1 MENSSIHGP
10 QMILSASAQAE
21 EYCPSASLTPPTKVI
36 KVTWIHPLPST
47 LVDGEWSVYWEGMG
61 DGQNPDE
68 GYGSLVGG
76 SESQGVLLEDLQ
88 GTDTNTV
95 DDAEVGHTALEG
107 MGDDFFEKIFQER
120 GVVQTPTRI
129 TPPLVSSS
137 PHSPKPSSQKFS
149 TFFFLSHSTDIP
161 KTVTIRF
168 TPIWASP
175 IVPSPT
181 VTIPVN
187 PASPDLPPGDLHK
200 AWAKS
205 RLVDLHELQEL
216 ADELARTGQRGVGMG
231 SFKVGVEGGGHDE
244 ERLQWEAEMVGR
256 ERNWVLKTFLG
267 KVVAGKP
274 LKVEEPVTFKGDG
287 EESFTEKT
295 EIEQGLEVLGKLA
308 QGLKV
313 SCDEGGV
320 VTDVNPITTGD
331 SSTSH
336 SSSVAQVPNGNDD
349 EEDDLFA
356 VPLSPRSPDI
366 TVSPFSFRGPAI
378 GNLDAALLSDIPAA
392 QKNAFPP
399 VIATPF
405 SAGAIPV
412 ASGVPL
418 TPTLTGTPSPGEL
431 RKKRLAGP
439 KVSP

>member
-1 MENSSIHGP
+1 MENPSIHGS
-10 QMILSASAQAE
+10 QIILSAAAHAE
-21 EYCPSASLTPPTKVI
+21 EYRSSVSLTPPTKVI
-36 KVTWIHPLPST
+36 QVTWIHPLPST

-68 GYGSLVGG
+68 GYGSLAGG
-76 SESQGVLLEDLQ
+76 SDGQAIPLEDSQ
-88 GTDTNTV
+88 GTDTGTMGGTE
-95 DDAEVGHTALEG
+95 AGHVALEA
-107 MGDDFFEKIFQER
+107 MDDDFFEKIFQDR
-120 GVVQTPTRI
+120 SVVQTPARI
-129 TPPLVSSS
+129 TPPVTSS
-137 PHSPKPSSQKFS
+137 PRSPKPSSQKFS
-149 TFFFLSHSTDIP
+149 IFFFLSHPTDYP
-161 KTVTIRF
+161 KTITIRF

-175 IVPSPT
+175 VVPSPT

-187 PASPDLPPGDLHK
+187 PVSKDLPPGDLHK

-231 SFKVGVEGGGHDE
+231 SFKVGVDGGGHDE

-267 KVVAGKP
+267 KVIAGKP
-274 LKVEEPVTFKGDG
+274 LKVEQPVPLKGGD
-287 EESFTEKT
+287 EEGFTEKT

-313 SCDEGGV
+313 TCDEGGV
-320 VTDVNPITTGD
+320 VTDANTITTRD
-331 SSTSH
+331 SPASH
-336 SSSVAQVPNGNDD
+336 LSSVAQIHSGNDD

-378 GNLDAALLSDIPAA
+378 GNLDEALLSGVPAT
-392 QKNAFPP
+392 QKKGFPA
-399 VIATPF
+399 VITPSF

-412 ASGVPL
+412 ASGAPL
-418 TPTLTGTPSPGEL
+418 TPTLTGTPSPGGL

-439 KVSP
+439 GVSP

>member
-1 MENSSIHGP
+1 MENPSIHGS
-10 QMILSASAQAE
+10 QMILSAAAQAE
-21 EYCPSASLTPPTKVI
+21 EYRLSASPTKVI
-36 KVTWIHPLPST
+36 QVTWIHPLPST

-61 DGQNPDE
+61 DSHNPDE
-68 GYGSLVGG
+68 GYGSVAGG
-76 SESQGVLLEDLQ
+76 SEGQGISLDDSL
-88 GTDTNTV
+88 GTGTA
-95 DDAEVGHTALEG
+95 AEAGHAALEA
-107 MGDDFFEKIFQER
+107 MSDDFFEKIFHER
-120 GVVQTPTRI
+120 SVVQTPTRI

-137 PHSPKPSSQKFS
+137 PHSLKPSSQKFS

-161 KTVTIRF
+161 KTITIRF

-187 PASPDLPPGDLHK
+187 PVSKGLPPGDLHK

-205 RLVDLHELQEL
+205 RLSDLHELQEL

-244 ERLQWEAEMVGR
+244 ERLRWEAEMVSR

-267 KVVAGKP
+267 KVISGKP
-274 LKVEEPVTFKGDG
+274 LKVEQQVPFKEGD
-287 EESFTEKT
+287 EEEGFTEKK

-313 SCDEGGV
+313 TCDEGGV
-320 VTDVNPITTGD
+320 VTDVNPTTGD
-331 SSTSH
+331 PLASN
-336 SSSVAQVPNGNDD
+336 SSSVAQIHNGNEE

-356 VPLSPRSPDI
+356 VPLSPRSPEI

-378 GNLDAALLSDIPAA
+378 GNLDEALLSDITATQKKVFPA
-392 QKNAFPP
+392 
-399 VIATPF
+399 VLAT
-405 SAGAIPV
+405 SGAIPV

-439 KVSP
+439 GVAP